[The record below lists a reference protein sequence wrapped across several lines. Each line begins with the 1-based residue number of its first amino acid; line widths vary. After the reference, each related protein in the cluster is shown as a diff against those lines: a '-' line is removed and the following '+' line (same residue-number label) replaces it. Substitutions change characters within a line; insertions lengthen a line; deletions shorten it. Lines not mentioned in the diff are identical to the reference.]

1 MNVKRGPDGKGKST
15 MRCGNCHQATN
26 QPGAHKPPGDPDWH
40 LPPEDMPMIFEKKT
54 PRELCLQLKDPAQN
68 GNRTPKEIVEHLRTS
83 LVLWGWN
90 PGEGRTPVPI
100 PYDVFM
106 KHMTE
111 WVEKGSAC
119 PD

>member
-1 MNVKRGPDGKGKST
+1 M
-15 MRCGNCHQATN
+15 
-26 QPGAHKPPGDPDWH
+26 PPGDPDWH

-54 PRELCLQLKDPAQN
+54 PRDLCSQLKDPAQN

-90 PGEGRTPVPI
+90 PGEGRTAI
-100 PYDVFM
+100 PMPHDVFM

-111 WVEKGSAC
+111 WVEKGATC
-119 PD
+119 PE